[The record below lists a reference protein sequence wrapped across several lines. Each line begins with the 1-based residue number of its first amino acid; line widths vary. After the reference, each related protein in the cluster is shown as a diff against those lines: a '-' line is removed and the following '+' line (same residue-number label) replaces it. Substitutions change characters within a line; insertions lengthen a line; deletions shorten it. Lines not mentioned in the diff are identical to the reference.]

1 MSILSPFIMSYVII
15 GVEYV
20 CASLHASALNR
31 PVWAVRPSVV
41 KVLLAWLLW
50 PFFQILGGVSLRAAA
65 AMTVIDYLLFTLL
78 LWLIDLVCY
87 ALFSGSFI
95 AWSIIFLI
103 ALLPMRWVRMLISVF
118 VLHTALILSA
128 KRK

>member
-1 MSILSPFIMSYVII
+1 MSILSPLVMSYGII
-15 GVEYV
+15 GIEYV
-20 CASLHASALNR
+20 CASLHASALNK
-31 PVWAVRPSVV
+31 PVWAARPSVA

-50 PFFQILGGVSLRAAA
+50 PFFQVFGGASRCAAVA
-65 AMTVIDYLLFTLL
+65 VTAIDYILFTLL
-78 LWLIDLVCY
+78 LWSIDLVCY
-87 ALFSGSFI
+87 GLFSGSFI